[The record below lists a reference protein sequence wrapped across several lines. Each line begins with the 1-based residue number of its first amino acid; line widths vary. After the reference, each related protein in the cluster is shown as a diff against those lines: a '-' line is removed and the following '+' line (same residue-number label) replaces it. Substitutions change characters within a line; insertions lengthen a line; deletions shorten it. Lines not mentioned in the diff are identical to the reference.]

1 MLGTNSNVFN
11 INIMLSADILARLVT
26 ITGRKVAA
34 HLSSRPQNFIYF
46 LLILITA
53 CDKQVS

>member
-26 ITGRKVAA
+26 IKGRKVAE
-34 HLSSRPQNFIYF
+34 HLSSRPQNFIFF